1 MYIIYAK
8 YIEKYK
14 KRFFENKRQL
24 ISSRYWKGL
33 YVVKFCIVYCILYKK
48 NHRRQ
53 RISRAKYIFFF
64 LVRDHQ
70 SSNIVEVV
78 PLKAPTLVTAFCFL
92 KDSDTGRGGDED
104 EREIDGERGWQSWD
118 ELGAQGV
125 GWRCTGGC
133 HYIWAAI
140 LNWIFSTLDRS
151 ETSQA
156 CRARYSFHYE
166 TRTRWCRGVG
176 GMGKN
181 VGRDKGPPFLRGRHP
196 TFFFHREP
204 LFCDGYLP
212 KPKPTS
218 RFLQGTTKFSFTLR
232 VRVENGRKMSL
243 NFRLIFTI
251 YRYYF
256 I

>member
-1 MYIIYAK
+1 MLFIAYFM
-8 YIEKYK
+8 EKITDA
-14 KRFFENKRQL
+14 N
-24 ISSRYWKGL
+24 
-33 YVVKFCIVYCILYKK
+33 
-48 NHRRQ
+48 
-53 RISRAKYIFFF
+53 ISRTNSIFFF
-64 LVRDHQ
+64 ARDHQ
-70 SSNIVEVV
+70 SSNLVDVGVV
-78 PLKAPTLVTAFCFL
+78 PLKAPALVTAFCFL
-92 KDSDTGRGGDED
+92 KDSDTGRGGGED

-166 TRTRWCRGVG
+166 TRTRWCRGDGEG
-176 GMGKN
+176 GGDGKN

-204 LFCDGYLP
+204 LFCDRYLP

-232 VRVENGRKMSL
+232 VRAENGRRVSP
-243 NFRLIFTI
+243 NFALIFMI
-251 YRYYF
+251 LSSISFYKK
-256 I
+256 